1 MMVAGS
7 QDAIFMVE
15 SEAKELSEDQ
25 MLGAILFAQAE
36 MQPSLELIGEL
47 VSQATISPIEYEA
60 KEKRTLKQKKR
71 LKV

>member
-7 QDAIFMVE
+7 EDAIFMVE

-36 MQPSLELIGEL
+36 MQPSLR
-47 VSQATISPIEYEA
+47 ANRRISFA
-60 KEKRTLKQKKR
+60 SFNFSD
-71 LKV
+71 